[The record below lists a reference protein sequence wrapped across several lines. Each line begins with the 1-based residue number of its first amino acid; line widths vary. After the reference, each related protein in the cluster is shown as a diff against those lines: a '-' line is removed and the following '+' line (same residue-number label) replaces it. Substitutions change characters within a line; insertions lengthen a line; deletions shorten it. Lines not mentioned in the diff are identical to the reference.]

1 MMVFRFLSSVFF
13 HGSITITPVTLLY
26 DNNMPNPKSGG
37 RCLRFEIDV
46 YVKIINSAIYT
57 SIIIM
62 YIVVV
67 GFYDPDG
74 RNFVFNVLVENSIK
88 TVR

>member
-1 MMVFRFLSSVFF
+1 
-13 HGSITITPVTLLY
+13 
-26 DNNMPNPKSGG
+26 MPNPKSGG

-46 YVKIINSAIYT
+46 YVKIINRAIYT

-62 YIVVV
+62 YS
-67 GFYDPDG
+67 G
-74 RNFVFNVLVENSIK
+74 RRRRSVFTTQTVENGYFVFNVLVENSIK